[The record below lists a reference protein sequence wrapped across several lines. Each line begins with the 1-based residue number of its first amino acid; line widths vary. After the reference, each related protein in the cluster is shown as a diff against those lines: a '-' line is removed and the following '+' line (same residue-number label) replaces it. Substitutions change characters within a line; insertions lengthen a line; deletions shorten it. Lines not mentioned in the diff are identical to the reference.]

1 MNYFFIF
8 AIKINYLQFNR
19 IKKNSNDEIILKG
32 ESGIAL
38 AFFLTRGKYR
48 LMKLLRRQGINF
60 MELFKNP
67 SLQATNDLT
76 EYINKL
82 EQLYSTY
89 YELFMYD
96 NDNNV
101 EYRTR
106 FEDSRDE
113 NKAPIIAFPTLERIN
128 TNI

>member
-1 MNYFFIF
+1 
-8 AIKINYLQFNR
+8 
-19 IKKNSNDEIILKG
+19 
-32 ESGIAL
+32 
-38 AFFLTRGKYR
+38 
-48 LMKLLRRQGINF
+48 

>member
-1 MNYFFIF
+1 M
-8 AIKINYLQFNR
+8 
-19 IKKNSNDEIILKG
+19 
-32 ESGIAL
+32 

-113 NKAPIIAFPTLERIN
+113 NKAPVIAFPTLERIN